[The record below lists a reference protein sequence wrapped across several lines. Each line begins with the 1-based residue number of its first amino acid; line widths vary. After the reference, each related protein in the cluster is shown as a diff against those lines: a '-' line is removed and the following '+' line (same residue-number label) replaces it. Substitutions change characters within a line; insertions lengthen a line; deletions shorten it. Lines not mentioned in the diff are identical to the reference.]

1 MARIRN
7 TEARWIESRERWQ
20 VSVTGEDGERKTFVS
35 SKPGRKGKLEAE
47 RKADDWLESGDTD
60 RMRLSDAWERFI
72 AYKKTTCGTAWVV
85 KLDSLYR
92 DMDSAGAICEAL
104 GAHNAG

>member
-1 MARIRN
+1 MANQRYGRGRRTENVRI
-7 TEARWIESRERWQ
+7 
-20 VSVTGEDGERKTFVS
+20 

-47 RKADDWLESGDTD
+47 RKADEWLESGDTD